1 MNNPGRL
8 LPLLERLA
16 ETNLPMHMP
25 GGKRRFPSVL
35 PYRLDATELPALD
48 DLHAPIG
55 VLRTL
60 ERRAS
65 ALWGC
70 EQTFVMVNGGTGALL
85 SAVRAAG
92 HGTLLIARNCHRS
105 VYNAAE
111 LCRLPLAFLVP
122 EPDGSILPE
131 SIEKAFQNGQS
142 IELVVIT
149 SPTYEGVVS
158 DVSAIAAICHR
169 HGARLLVDEAHGSH
183 LAFLPGWERRTAVR
197 CGADFV
203 VHSPHKTL
211 PALTQTALLH
221 APAEW
226 TDKLRFECGVFETSS
241 PSYVLLASIDECLAF
256 LEREDRTLVWKRYAD
271 TTREIRE
278 KLDDRLRHFRL
289 YTADNAEPGKLLLLT
304 GGTSGT
310 ETARALRERFAI
322 DVEYAYPD
330 RLLAMTSVCDDRET
344 LGQFADALLALDREA
359 VGACAPEH
367 PPLFDLPGQGFLPE
381 AVYQP
386 FELRGAPS
394 RLIPLADA
402 AGKVSLEYVWAY
414 PPGIPALLPGECV
427 PERLPERLLALSA
440 SGVSVRS
447 SSGAFPA
454 LRVLA

>member
-1 MNNPGRL
+1 MRNDRL

-16 ETNLPMHMP
+16 ETALPMHMP

-48 DLHAPIG
+48 DFHAPTG

-65 ALWGC
+65 ALWRC
-70 EQTFVMVNGGTGALL
+70 EQTFVLVNGGTGALL
-85 SAVRAAG
+85 SAVRATG
-92 HGTLLIARNCHRS
+92 RGTLLIARNCHRS

-122 EPDGSILPE
+122 EPDGTILPE
-131 SIEKAFQNGQS
+131 TVEKAFQNGQN
-142 IELVVIT
+142 IELAVIT

-183 LAFLPGWERRTAVR
+183 LAFLPGWEGRTAVR

-203 VHSPHKTL
+203 VHSLHKTL

-221 APAEW
+221 APADW
-226 TDKLRFECGVFETSS
+226 TERLRFACSVFETSS
-241 PSYVLLASIDECLAF
+241 PSYVLLASVDECLAF
-256 LEREDRTLVWKRYAD
+256 LERGDAAAVWRAYAD
-271 TTREIRE
+271 ALDETRERMF
-278 KLDDRLRHFRL
+278 DDLRHFRL
-289 YTADNAEPGKLLLLT
+289 YDAENAEPGKLLLLT
-304 GGTSGT
+304 GGTSGA
-310 ETARALRERFAI
+310 ETAKALRERFAI

-344 LGQFADALLALDREA
+344 LGRFADAVLTLDGEA
-359 VGACAPEH
+359 TGEGAPEH
-367 PPLFDLPGQGFLPE
+367 PPLFGQNTQKSLPQ
-381 AVYQP
+381 AVFQP
-386 FELRGAPS
+386 FELYGAPS
-394 RLIPLADA
+394 RTVPLAA
-402 AGKVSLEYVWAY
+402 SAGEISLEYVWAY
-414 PPGIPALLPGECV
+414 PPGIPVLLPGERV
-427 PERLPERLLALSA
+427 PEGLPERLHTLAA

-447 SSGAFPA
+447 SFGAFPT
-454 LRVLA
+454 LSVLA